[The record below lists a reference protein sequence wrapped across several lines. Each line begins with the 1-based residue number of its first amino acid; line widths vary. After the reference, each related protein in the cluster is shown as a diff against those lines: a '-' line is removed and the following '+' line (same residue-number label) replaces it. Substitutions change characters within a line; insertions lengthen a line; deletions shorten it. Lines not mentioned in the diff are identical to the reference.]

1 MFPGILEIQ
10 QMLNMDLRLLAHFN
24 YLAQRV
30 EANKLKAMAIA
41 IREAVCGDKNQFQD
55 YLFSLDPVEVK
66 KARQRDTWQ
75 DLGQI
80 KKG

>member
-1 MFPGILEIQ
+1 MFEIQ
-10 QMLNMDLRLLAHFN
+10 QMLNMDLRLLT
-24 YLAQRV
+24 YLHQMAQRV
-30 EANKLKAMAIA
+30 EANKLKALAVA

-66 KARQRDTWQ
+66 QARQRDTWQ
-75 DLGQI
+75 DLKQI